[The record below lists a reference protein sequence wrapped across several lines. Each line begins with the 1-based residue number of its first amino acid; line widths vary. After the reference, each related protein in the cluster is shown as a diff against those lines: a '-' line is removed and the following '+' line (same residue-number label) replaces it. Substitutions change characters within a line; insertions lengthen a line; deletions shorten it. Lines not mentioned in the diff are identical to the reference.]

1 MRFRTLIGATLL
13 AAVCVSQVAATAAEP
28 LRVLFLGD
36 EGHHRPAERFAQVQG
51 MLANRGIEMVYT
63 DSLDDLSA
71 ESLAGYDA
79 LAVYANID
87 NLPGSAE
94 AAIMDYVR
102 EGGGIVPLHC
112 ASFCFRNSPAWIALV
127 GAQFDRHGA
136 GEFRTEIVAADHPVM
151 QGFEGFESW
160 DETYVHRLHN
170 DRGRTVLE
178 VREENGEREPWT
190 WVRSEGKGRV
200 FYTAWGHDQRTWSH
214 PGYQNLLERGIRYA
228 AGGDPADAGPSIDH
242 PQMTEAPTQGLEPFA
257 YQPAKV
263 PFYVPD
269 AQWGTVGEPITTM
282 QKPLSPRESLKH
294 VITPEGFQAE
304 LFANEP
310 LLAGKPLAITFAADG
325 SLYVAESVDY
335 PNELVLPGEG
345 RGHDR
350 IVRLA
355 DTDGDGVA
363 DSRSVFA
370 EGLSIPTSILPHAG
384 GLIVAQA
391 PEILFLADDD
401 GDGKADR
408 REVLSTGWGTRD
420 THSGPSSL
428 TWGLDGWVYGMVGYS
443 GFQGTVGGERIRFG
457 QGFFRFLPDG
467 SKLEFLR
474 STNNNSWGFG
484 FSEEGVVFGSTA
496 NGNPSE
502 YMPLP
507 NRVYE
512 RVRGWTATTLR
523 GIAGDPFMEIAPR
536 KGGPDGK
543 APVRQVDHHGRFTAA
558 AGHRLYT
565 ARAYPEHYWNRTA
578 FVCEPTGHVVAA
590 FEISPSG
597 ADFRSRMAFSQLAS
611 DDEWTA
617 PIIAEV
623 GPDGSLWI
631 VDWYNFIVQHNP
643 TPEGFENGKGNAYET
658 PLRDK
663 THGRIWRLTAEGSA
677 APSRTTLAAATA
689 DELVAALADTNMLW
703 RTLAQRALVDRAAGR
718 ADGGR
723 DVVAGLLAL
732 VEDRSVDAIGL
743 NPGAI
748 HAIWTLRALGLLDG
762 EQANAQAVAA
772 VVAAA
777 EHPSAGVRMNAIKA
791 LPRDVKLL
799 PSLGQ
804 IDVAHDI
811 SPLVRLAMLEAL
823 SEYPSSP
830 VAGQLVM
837 DMLADRRTFDD
848 AVLTDAATAAAA
860 VQAEHVLPGLVG
872 ANAAADPKRIALIER
887 IAEHVA
893 RGGKADE
900 IDRLVGHLADTPPA
914 VAAAVVAGLSRGWP
928 KGTEI
933 EFVQASEKVIVGLM
947 ARLPVASQGDLI
959 AFVQRCGSDVL
970 DDAMDQVVEALMA
983 VIEDEEAANE
993 ARSDAATRL
1002 VSMRPSDGDAAIEV
1016 LELIDARTNP
1026 DLAERLLTA
1035 VGSSRGDGVAEELIA
1050 KAVTLPPAMRDA
1062 AFRVAVGNA
1071 EWVSVLVD
1079 AIEAGEVR
1087 LTDLPLVERNR
1098 LAEHPDEKIRTRAR
1112 EMIASGGGLPDADRQ
1127 KVIDEILPIVLAGG
1141 DVTSGK
1147 AIFKEQCSKC
1157 HRHSG
1162 EGGQVGPDLTGMA
1175 VHPPQELLIH
1185 ILDPNRS
1192 VEGNFRAYTVITED
1206 GKVVTGLLAAE
1217 SRTAIEIVDA
1227 EAKRFAIQR
1236 EEIDEFLPSSNSLMP
1251 VGFEKQIPPAK
1262 FADLLAFLTAKGKYL
1277 PLPLAKSATVIST
1290 RGMFYDVNNRA
1301 ETVAFED
1308 WGPKTFNGV
1317 PFQLV
1322 DPVGDS
1328 VPNVIM
1334 LNGPIGEVPPTM
1346 PSSVSLPLSSPAKAI
1361 HILGGISGWGSPAT
1375 PNGTVSMTVRL
1386 HYDDGEV
1393 EEHPLVNGEDIV
1405 DYIRRIDVPGSE
1417 FAFELRNGRQL
1428 RYLAI
1433 EPKRQEMIRS
1443 VELAKGPDS
1452 SAPIVMAITAELP

>member
-1 MRFRTLIGATLL
+1 MRCRILKSVAALL
-13 AAVCVSQVAATAAEP
+13 VAVAVQSVATAADP
-28 LRVLFLGD
+28 LKVLFLGD

-51 MLANRGIEMVYT
+51 VLADRGIEMVYT

-71 ESLAGYDA
+71 DTLDGYDA
-79 LAVYANID
+79 LAVFANID
-87 NLPGSAE
+87 SLPGDAE
-94 AAIMDYVR
+94 AAILNYVR

-112 ASFCFRNSPAWIALV
+112 ASFCFRDSPAWIALV
-127 GAQFDRHGA
+127 GAQFERHGA

-160 DETYVHRLHN
+160 DETYVHRMHN

-178 VREENGEREPWT
+178 VREENGGFEPWT

-214 PGYQNLLERGIRYA
+214 PGFQNLLERGIRYA
-228 AGGDPADAGPSIDH
+228 TGGDPADAGPYVDH
-242 PQMTEAPTQGLEPFA
+242 PQMTVAPSEGLEPFG

-282 QKPLSPRESLKH
+282 QKPLSPEESLKH
-294 VITPEGFQAE
+294 VTTPEGFEAE
-304 LFANEP
+304 LFAAEP
-310 LLAGKPLAITFAADG
+310 LIAAKPLAITFAADG
-325 SLYVAESVDY
+325 GLYVAESVDY
-335 PNELVLPGEG
+335 PNSIVLPGEG
-345 RGHDR
+345 TGHDR
-350 IVRLA
+350 IVRLD

-363 DSRSVFA
+363 DSRHVFA
-370 EGLSIPTSILPHAG
+370 EGLSIPTSILPHQS

-391 PEILFLADDD
+391 PHILFLADDD
-401 GDGKADR
+401 GDGVADR
-408 REVLSTGWGTRD
+408 RDVLSTGWGTRD
-420 THSGPSSL
+420 THSGPSNL
-428 TWGLDGWVYGMVGYS
+428 TWGLDGWVYGIVGYS
-443 GFQGTVGGERIRFG
+443 GFQGTVGGEQIRFG

-523 GIAGDPFMEIAPR
+523 GIAGTPRMEIAPR
-536 KGGPDGK
+536 RGAPDGK

-565 ARAYPEHYWNRTA
+565 ARAYPEQYWNSTA

-590 FEISPSG
+590 FEITPSG
-597 ADFRSRMAFSQLAS
+597 ADFRSRMAYSQLAS

-643 TPEGFENGKGNAYET
+643 TPEGFDNGKGNAYET

-663 THGRIWRLTAEGSA
+663 IHGRIWRLTADGSDGE
-677 APSRTTLAAATA
+677 SRSTLAGATTE
-689 DELVAALADTNMLW
+689 ELVAALTDTNMLW
-703 RTLAQRALVDRAAGR
+703 RTLAQRALIDRAAGR

-723 DVVAGLLAL
+723 DVAAGLIAL
-732 VEDRSVDAIGL
+732 VHDRSVDAVGL
-743 NPGAI
+743 NPAAI
-748 HAIWTLRALGLLDG
+748 HALWTLRGLGLLEG
-762 EQANAQAVAA
+762 EHADADAVSAVLAA
-772 VVAAA
+772 L
-777 EHPSAGVRMNAIKA
+777 EHPSSGVRMNAVKA
-791 LPRDVKLL
+791 LPKSPGIYQPLAE
-799 PSLGQ
+799 SE
-804 IDVAHDI
+804 VAHDMA
-811 SPLVRLAMLEAL
+811 PLVRLALLEVL
-823 SEYPSSP
+823 SEWPSSP
-830 VAGQLVM
+830 EAGRLVTE
-837 DMLADRRTFDD
+837 MLADRRTFDD

-860 VQAEHVLPGLVG
+860 VQAAHVFPGLVSIE
-872 ANAAADPKRIALIER
+872 ALVDPKRIALVER
-887 IAEHVA
+887 VAEHVA
-893 RGGKADE
+893 RGGKAAE
-900 IDRLVGHLADTPPA
+900 VDRLVAHLADTPPA
-914 VAAAVVAGLSRGWP
+914 LAAAAVAGLARGWP
-928 KGTEI
+928 RGTPIAFGE
-933 EFVQASEKVIVGLM
+933 ASERVIVGLM

-959 AFVQRCGSDVL
+959 AFVQRSGSDVL

-983 VIEDEEAANE
+983 VIEDAGSATDARSEAA
-993 ARSDAATRL
+993 ARL
-1002 VSMRPSDGDAAIEV
+1002 VSMRPADSEAAIAV
-1016 LELIDARTNP
+1016 LELIDARTSP
-1026 DLAERLLTA
+1026 ELASGLLTA
-1035 VGSSRGDGVAEELIA
+1035 VGLSKGEGVAEELIE
-1050 KAVTLPPAMRDA
+1050 KATTQPPAVRDA
-1062 AFRVAVGNA
+1062 AFRLAVGNA
-1071 EWVSVLVD
+1071 DWVSVLVD
-1079 AIEAGEVR
+1079 AIEDGTVR

-1098 LAEHPDEKIRTRAR
+1098 LAEHPDEKIRERAR

-1141 DVTSGK
+1141 NTASGK
-1147 AIFKEQCSKC
+1147 AIFKEQCGKC

-1206 GKVVTGLLAAE
+1206 GKVVTGLLASE

-1236 EEIDEFLPSSNSLMP
+1236 DEIDEFLPSSNSLMP
-1251 VGFEKQIPPAK
+1251 VGFEKQIPPEK

-1277 PLPLAKSATVIST
+1277 PLPLSKAATVVST
-1290 RGMFYDVNNRA
+1290 RGMFYDVNNRG
-1301 ETVAFED
+1301 ETVAFDD
-1308 WGPKTFNGV
+1308 WGPKTFNGI

-1334 LNGPIGEVPPTM
+1334 LTGPIGQVPPTM
-1346 PSSVSLPLSSPAKAI
+1346 PSSVSMPLSSPAKAI
-1361 HILGGISGWGSPAT
+1361 HILGGISGWGAPASAV
-1375 PNGTVSMTVRL
+1375 GTVSMTVRL
-1386 HYDDGEV
+1386 HYEDGEV
-1393 EEHPLVNGEDIV
+1393 EEHPLVNGEHLV
-1405 DYIRRIDVPGSE
+1405 DYVRRIDVPGSE
-1417 FAFELRNGRQL
+1417 YAFELRGGRQL

-1433 EPKRQEMIRS
+1433 EPQRKEMIRS
-1443 VELAKGPDS
+1443 VELAKGDDS
-1452 SAPIVMAITAELP
+1452 TAPIVMAITAELP

>member
-1 MRFRTLIGATLL
+1 MRLRFSL
-13 AAVCVSQVAATAAEP
+13 AALVAVAALSLQSAGMAAEP
-28 LRVLFLGD
+28 LKVLFLGD

-51 MLANRGIEMVYT
+51 LLADRGVEMVYT
-63 DSLDDLSA
+63 DDLGDLSA
-71 ESLAGYDA
+71 EKLAGYDA
-79 LAVYANID
+79 LAVFANID
-87 NLPGSAE
+87 SLPGDAE
-94 AAIMDYVR
+94 AAMLAYVR
-102 EGGGIVPLHC
+102 GGGGLVPLHC
-112 ASFCFRNSPAWIALV
+112 ASFCFRDSPVWIDLV
-127 GAQFDRHGA
+127 GAQFERHGT

-178 VREENGEREPWT
+178 VREEDGHREPWT

-214 PGYQNLLERGIRYA
+214 PGFQNLLERGIRYA
-228 AGGDPADAGPSIDH
+228 AGADPAEAGPFIDH
-242 PQMTEAPTQGLEPFA
+242 PQMTVAVSEGLEPFA

-269 AQWGTVGEPITTM
+269 AQWGTVGDPITTM
-282 QKPLSPRESLKH
+282 QKPLSAEESLKH
-294 VITPEGFQAE
+294 VITPEGFHAE
-304 LFANEP
+304 LFASEP

-335 PNELVLPGEG
+335 PNEIVLPGEG
-345 RGHDR
+345 RGRDR
-350 IVRLA
+350 IVRLS
-355 DTDGDGVA
+355 DRDGDGLA
-363 DSRSVFA
+363 DTREVFA
-370 EGLSIPTSILPHAG
+370 ENLSIPTSILPHDG
-384 GLIVAQA
+384 GLIVSQA
-391 PEILFLADDD
+391 PQILFLADED
-401 GDGKADR
+401 GDGLADR

-420 THSGPSSL
+420 THSGPSNL

-443 GFQGTVGGERIRFG
+443 GFEGSVGGERIRFG

-484 FSEEGVVFGSTA
+484 FSEEGLVFGSTA

-502 YMPLP
+502 HMPLA

-523 GIAGDPFMEIAPR
+523 GIAGDPEMEIAPR
-536 KGGPDGK
+536 EGAVDGK

-565 ARAYPEHYWNRTA
+565 ARAFPEQYWNRTA

-597 ADFRSRMAFSQLAS
+597 AGFHSRMAYSQLAS

-623 GPDGSLWI
+623 GPDGSLWV

-663 THGRIWRLTAEGSA
+663 THGRIWRMTHDGA
-677 APSRTTLAAATA
+677 AAGERTTLADATA
-689 DELVAALADTNMLW
+689 DELVAALADSTMLW
-703 RTLAQRALVDRAAGR
+703 RTLAQRAVIDRAAGR

-723 DVVAGLLAL
+723 DVAAAL
-732 VEDRSVDAIGL
+732 IRLVQDRSVDGIGL
-743 NPGAI
+743 NPAAI
-748 HAIWTLRALGLLDG
+748 HAIWTLKSLGLLEG
-762 EQANAQAVAA
+762 EHADADAVAA
-772 VVAAA
+772 VVAAV
-777 EHPSAGVRMNAIKA
+777 EHPSSGVRMNAVRA
-791 LPRDVKLL
+791 LPRTEEIFL
-799 PSLGQ
+799 PLAQS
-804 IDVAHDI
+804 DVAHDI
-811 SPLVRLAMLEAL
+811 APLVRLAVLEAL
-823 SEYPSSP
+823 SEWPSSAE
-830 VAGQLVM
+830 AGRLVM

-848 AVLTDAATAAAA
+848 PVLSDAATAAAA
-860 VQAEHVLPGLVG
+860 VQAEHVLPGLVS
-872 ANAAADPKRIALIER
+872 ADAAVDPKRIALVER
-887 IAEHVA
+887 VAEHVA

-900 IDRLVGHLADTPPA
+900 VDRLVVHLADAPPA

-928 KGTEI
+928 KGEAI
-933 EFVQASEKVIVGLM
+933 AFGKRSKEEIVGLM

-959 AFVQRCGSDVL
+959 AFVQRSGSDVL
-970 DDAMDQVVEALMA
+970 DDAMDQVVAALMA
-983 VIEDEEAANE
+983 VIEDASAAGE
-993 ARSDAATRL
+993 ARSEAAARL
-1002 VSMRPSDGDAAIEV
+1002 VSMRPADGEAALEV
-1016 LELIDARTNP
+1016 LELIDARTSP
-1026 DLAERLLTA
+1026 ELAEGLLA
-1035 VGSSRGDGVAEELIA
+1035 AIGLSKGEGVAEALVERA
-1050 KAVTLPPAMRDA
+1050 TTLPPAVRDA
-1062 AFRVAVGNA
+1062 AFRVAVGNS

-1079 AIEAGEVR
+1079 LIEDGTVR

-1098 LAEHPDEKIRTRAR
+1098 LAEHPDEKVRERAR
-1112 EMIASGGGLPDADRQ
+1112 AMIASGGGLPDADRQ
-1127 KVIDEILPIVLAGG
+1127 KVIDELLPIVLAGG
-1141 DVTSGK
+1141 NATSGK
-1147 AIFKEQCSKC
+1147 AIFKEQCGKC

-1162 EGGQVGPDLTGMA
+1162 EGGQVGPELTGMA

-1192 VEGNFRAYTVITED
+1192 VEGNYRAYTVITED
-1206 GKVVTGLLAAE
+1206 GKVVTGLLASE

-1277 PLPLAKSATVIST
+1277 PLPLAKAATVVST
-1290 RGMFYDVNNRA
+1290 RGMFYDVNNRG
-1301 ETVAFED
+1301 ETVVFED
-1308 WGPKTFNGV
+1308 WGPKTFRGV

-1328 VPNVIM
+1328 VPNVVM

-1375 PNGTVSMTVRL
+1375 PNGSVSMTVRL

-1393 EEHPLVNGEDIV
+1393 EEHPLVNGEHLV
-1405 DYIRRIDVPGSE
+1405 DYVRRIDVPGSE
-1417 FAFELRNGRQL
+1417 YAFELRGGRQL

-1433 EPKRQEMIRS
+1433 EPQRAELIRS
-1443 VELAKGPDS
+1443 VELAKGNDS
-1452 SAPIVMAITAELP
+1452 TAPIVMAITAELP

>member
-1 MRFRTLIGATLL
+1 MRLRFTL
-13 AAVCVSQVAATAAEP
+13 AAVAAAMFLQSVGSAAEP
-28 LRVLFLGD
+28 LKVLFLGD

-51 MLANRGIEMVYT
+51 ALADRGVEMVYT
-63 DSLDDLSA
+63 DQLSDLTA
-71 ESLAGYDA
+71 DNLKGYDA
-79 LAVYANID
+79 LAVFANID
-87 NLPGSAE
+87 NLPGAAE
-94 AAIMDYVR
+94 GAILEYVR
-102 EGGGIVPLHC
+102 EGGGLVPLHC
-112 ASFCFRNSPAWIALV
+112 ASFCFRDSPAWIAMV
-127 GAQFDRHGA
+127 GAQFERHGT

-151 QGFEGFESW
+151 QGFQGFESW
-160 DETYVHRLHN
+160 DETYVHRMHN

-178 VREENGEREPWT
+178 VRDENGQPEPWT

-214 PGYQNLLERGIRYA
+214 PGFQNLLERGIRYA
-228 AGGDPADAGPSIDH
+228 AGGDPADAGPYVDH
-242 PQMTEAPTQGLEPFA
+242 PQMTQAPGNTEAFA

-282 QKPLSPRESLKH
+282 QKPLSPEESLKH

-304 LFANEP
+304 LFASEP
-310 LLAGKPLAITFAADG
+310 FLEAKPLAITFAADG
-325 SLYVAESVDY
+325 GLYVAESVDY
-335 PNELVLPGEG
+335 PNEIVLPGQG
-345 RGHDR
+345 KGHDR
-350 IVRLA
+350 IVRLD
-355 DTDGDGVA
+355 DTDHDGVA
-363 DSRSVFA
+363 DKRTVFA
-370 EGLSIPTSILPHAG
+370 DGLSIPTSILAHANG
-384 GLIVAQA
+384 VIVAQA
-391 PEILFLADDD
+391 PAILFLADDN
-401 GDGKADR
+401 GDGVADR
-408 REVLSTGWGTRD
+408 REVLSSGWGTRD

-443 GFQGTVGGERIRFG
+443 GFEGTVGGERIRFG

-484 FSEEGVVFGSTA
+484 FSEEGLVFGSTA

-523 GIAGDPFMEIAPR
+523 GIAGDPRMEVAPR
-536 KGGPDGK
+536 KGAPDGK
-543 APVRQVDHHGRFTAA
+543 APVRQVDHHGKFTAA

-565 ARAYPEHYWNRTA
+565 ARAYPEQYWNSTA

-597 ADFRSRMAFSQLAS
+597 ATFRSRMAYSQLAS

-663 THGRIWRLTAEGSA
+663 THGRIWRLRYEGADAAE
-677 APSRTTLAAATA
+677 RTTLAGTSAS
-689 DELVAALADTNMLW
+689 ELVAALADSNMLW

-718 ADGGR
+718 SDGGR
-723 DVVAGLLAL
+723 DVAAALIAL
-732 VEDRSVDAIGL
+732 VQDRSVDAIGL

-748 HAIWTLRALGLLDG
+748 HAIWTLKALGLLEGDH
-762 EQANAQAVAA
+762 ADAAAVAS
-772 VVAAA
+772 VVATL
-777 EHPSAGVRMNAIKA
+777 EHPSSGVRMNAVKA
-791 LPRDVKLL
+791 LPRQDELFL
-799 PSLGQ
+799 PLAQS
-804 IDVAHDI
+804 DVAHDI
-811 SPLVRLAMLEAL
+811 SPLVRLAVLEAL
-823 SEYPSSP
+823 SEWPSSSD
-830 VAGQLVM
+830 AGRLVL
-837 DMLADRRTFDD
+837 DMIADRRTFDD
-848 AVLTDAATAAAA
+848 PVLVDAATAAAA
-860 VQAEHVLPGLVG
+860 VQAAHVLPGLVSTE
-872 ANAAADPKRIALIER
+872 PQVSPQRLALIER
-887 IAEHVA
+887 VAEHVA
-893 RGGKADE
+893 RAGKAEDV
-900 IDRLVGHLADTPPA
+900 DAVVANLATSSPE

-933 EFVQASEKVIVGLM
+933 TFGESSTEAIVGLM

-970 DDAMDQVVEALMA
+970 DNAMDQVVEALLA
-983 VIEDEEAANE
+983 VIENDDAASDARSEAA
-993 ARSDAATRL
+993 ARL
-1002 VSMRPSDGDAAIEV
+1002 VGMRPNDGDLAAQ
-1016 LELIDARTNP
+1016 LLDLIDARTNP
-1026 DLAERLLTA
+1026 DVAQGVLAA
-1035 VGSSRGDGVAEELIA
+1035 VGLSKGVDVAGALIE
-1050 KAVTLPPAMRDA
+1050 KATTLPPAIRDA
-1062 AFRVAVGNA
+1062 ALRLAVGNA
-1071 EWVSVLVD
+1071 EWVAVLID
-1079 AIEAGEVR
+1079 EIEAGTVR

-1098 LAEHPDEKIRTRAR
+1098 LAEHPNEKIRERAR
-1112 EMIASGGGLPDADRQ
+1112 KLIASGGGLPDADRQ

-1141 DVTSGK
+1141 DKESGK

-1206 GKVVTGLLAAE
+1206 GKVVTGLLASE

-1277 PLPLAKSATVIST
+1277 PLPLAKAATVIST
-1290 RGMFYDVNNRA
+1290 RGMFYDVNNRG
-1301 ETVAFED
+1301 ETVVFDD
-1308 WGPKTFNGV
+1308 WGPKSFEGV

-1322 DPVGDS
+1322 DPVGDT

-1334 LNGPIGEVPPTM
+1334 LNGPIGQVPPTM

-1375 PNGTVSMTVRL
+1375 PNGSVSMTVRL
-1386 HYDDGEV
+1386 HYEDGEV
-1393 EEHPLVNGEDIV
+1393 EEHPLVNGEHLV
-1405 DYIRRIDVPGSE
+1405 DYVRRIDVPGSTY
-1417 FAFELRNGRQL
+1417 AFELRGGRQV

-1433 EPKRQEMIRS
+1433 KPKRQELIRS
-1443 VELAKGPDS
+1443 VELAKGDDAT
-1452 SAPIVMAITAELP
+1452 APIVMAITAELP

>member
-1 MRFRTLIGATLL
+1 MRLRVLSGAFVL
-13 AAVCVSQVAATAAEP
+13 AALCAAHAVATAAEP
-28 LRVLFLGD
+28 LQVLFLGD

-51 MLANRGIEMVYT
+51 VLADRGIEMVYT
-63 DSLDDLSA
+63 DSLDDLTT
-71 ESLAGYDA
+71 ESLAHYDA

-102 EGGGIVPLHC
+102 GGGGVVPLHC
-112 ASFCFRNSPAWIALV
+112 ASFCFRDSPAWIALV
-127 GAQFDRHGA
+127 GAQFERHGT

-151 QGFEGFESW
+151 QGFAGFESW

-178 VREENGEREPWT
+178 VREENGQREPWT
-190 WVRSEGKGRV
+190 WVRNEGMGRV

-214 PGYQNLLERGIRYA
+214 PGFQNLLERGIRYA
-228 AGGDPADAGPSIDH
+228 AGGDPADAGPYVDH
-242 PQMTEAPTQGLEPFA
+242 PQMTVAADGLEPFA

-294 VITPEGFQAE
+294 VITPEGFSAE
-304 LFANEP
+304 LFASEP

-325 SLYVAESVDY
+325 GLFVAESVDY

-350 IVRLA
+350 IVRIS
-355 DTDGDGVA
+355 DTDGDGQA
-363 DSRSVFA
+363 ETRSVFA
-370 EGLSIPTSILPHAG
+370 ANLSIPTSLLPHAG

-408 REVLSTGWGTRD
+408 REVLSSGWGTGD
-420 THSGPSSL
+420 THSGPSNL
-428 TWGLDGWVYGMVGYS
+428 TWGLDGWVYGIVGYS
-443 GFQGTVGGERIRFG
+443 GFRGEVGGEQIRFG

-484 FSEEGVVFGSTA
+484 FSEEGIVFGSTA

-502 YMPLP
+502 YMPLA

-523 GIAGDPFMEIAPR
+523 GIAGDPSMEIAPR
-536 KGGPDGK
+536 KGAPDGK

-565 ARAYPEHYWNRTA
+565 ARAYPEQYWNSTA

-590 FEISPSG
+590 FEITPSG
-597 ADFRSRMAFSQLAS
+597 ANFRSRMAYSQLAS

-663 THGRIWRLTAEGSA
+663 THGRIWRLACDSSSAATRSTLAGATAE
-677 APSRTTLAAATA
+677 
-689 DELVAALADTNMLW
+689 ELVAALTDSNMLW
-703 RTLAQRALVDRAAGR
+703 RTLAQRALIDRATGR
-718 ADGGR
+718 NDGGR
-723 DVVAGLLAL
+723 DVVQLLIAL
-732 VEDRSVDAIGL
+732 VQDRSVDEIGL
-743 NPGAI
+743 NPAAI
-748 HAIWTLRALGLLDG
+748 HAMWTLKALGLLSG
-762 EQANAQAVAA
+762 EHADAAAVAS
-772 VVAAA
+772 VVGAL
-777 EHPSAGVRMNAIKA
+777 EHPSSGVRMNAVKA
-791 LPRDVKLL
+791 LPRTAKLFL
-799 PSLGQ
+799 PLAQ
-804 IDVAHDI
+804 ADVAHDMA
-811 SPLVRLAMLEAL
+811 PLVRLAVLEAL
-823 SEYPSSP
+823 SEWPSSAD
-830 VAGQLVM
+830 AGRLVL

-848 AVLTDAATAAAA
+848 PVLTDAATAAAA
-860 VQAEHVLPGLVG
+860 VQAEHVLPGLV
-872 ANAAADPKRIALIER
+872 ATDAATDEKRIAILER
-887 IAEHVA
+887 VAEHVA
-893 RGGKADE
+893 RGGQAPQVDQ
-900 IDRLVGHLADTPPA
+900 LVGHLADAPPA
-914 VAAAVVAGLSRGWP
+914 VAAAVVTGLSKGWP
-928 KGTEI
+928 RGKAIAFSAG
-933 EFVQASEKVIVGLM
+933 SEEAIVGLM

-959 AFVQRCGSDVL
+959 AFVQRSGSDVL
-970 DDAMDQVVEALMA
+970 DDAMDQVVDALMA
-983 VIEDEEAANE
+983 VIEDEDAAADARSEAA
-993 ARSDAATRL
+993 SRL
-1002 VSMRPSDGDAAIEV
+1002 IGMRPTDGDTAIEV
-1016 LELIDARTNP
+1016 LELVDARTSP
-1026 DLAERLLTA
+1026 PVAEGLLAA
-1035 VGSSRGDGVAEELIA
+1035 VGMSRGDAVAEELIA

-1062 AFRVAVGNA
+1062 ALRMAVSNA
-1071 EWVSVLVD
+1071 SWVSVLVD
-1079 AIEAGEVR
+1079 ALEAGDVR

-1098 LAEHPDEKIRTRAR
+1098 LAEHPDEKIRERAR
-1112 EMIASGGGLPDADRQ
+1112 KMIASGGGLPDADRQ

-1141 DVTSGK
+1141 DAASGK

-1206 GKVVTGLLAAE
+1206 GKVVTGLLASE

-1236 EEIDEFLPSSNSLMP
+1236 DEIDEFLPSSNSLMP

-1262 FADLLAFLTAKGKYL
+1262 FGDLLAFLTAKGKYL
-1277 PLPLAKSATVIST
+1277 PLPIAKAATVIST
-1290 RGMFYDVNNRA
+1290 RGMFYDINNRG

-1308 WGPKTFNGV
+1308 WGPKTFQGV

-1322 DPVGDS
+1322 DPVGDT
-1328 VPNVIM
+1328 VPNMIM
-1334 LNGPIGEVPPTM
+1334 LHGPIGEIPPTM
-1346 PSSVSLPLSSPAKAI
+1346 PKSVTLPLSSPAKAL

-1375 PNGTVSMTVRL
+1375 PDGSVSMTVRL

-1393 EEHPLVNGEDIV
+1393 EDHPLINGEHIV
-1405 DYIRRIDVPGSE
+1405 DYVRRIDVPGSE
-1417 FAFELRNGRQL
+1417 YAFELRNGRQL
-1428 RYLAI
+1428 RYLAVTPGRSAAI
-1433 EPKRQEMIRS
+1433 SS
-1443 VELAKGPDS
+1443 VELIKGEDA
-1452 SAPIVMAITAELP
+1452 SAPIVVAITAELP